1 MSKALYK
8 NKTNGMIFGVCA
20 GLSETTGI
28 NLTVLRLLTVI
39 GVVFTGS
46 LVLWVYLLLA
56 IVLQNKES

>member
-8 NKTNGMIFGVCA
+8 NKANGMIFGVCA

-39 GVVFTGS
+39 GAVFTGS
-46 LVLWVYLLLA
+46 LVLWIYLLLG